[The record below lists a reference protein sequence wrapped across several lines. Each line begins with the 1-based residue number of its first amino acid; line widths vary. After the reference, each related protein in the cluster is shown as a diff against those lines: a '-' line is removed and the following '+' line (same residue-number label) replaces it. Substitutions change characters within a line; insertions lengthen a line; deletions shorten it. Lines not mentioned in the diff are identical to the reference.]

1 MKIFDAPRNK
11 QLISKSLAILSAIF
25 ILCLSGTPLQ
35 ALVLTR
41 PDIQQIVISPD
52 GQRIVY
58 ARKDWEGWPNP
69 YASTGPQRLLI
80 RSVASANSEILSSAY
95 TPYQQTPVLLGF
107 TPDADK
113 LLATT
118 PAQTGIAVIHNKT
131 AKTLRVIPEP
141 RAGYIKKYAVNPP
154 QPVLSPDGSL
164 LALGDTYRTAR
175 SVVYLMNTGSKKLLH
190 TIPLSAHTL
199 PHSLT
204 FSHDGKAV
212 FWLEQ
217 SASGTR
223 TLLLQRYNFYQ
234 KKALPPLPV
243 QTAYP
248 PGTRLRPGANGRYL
262 LFYNGGKLG
271 VLDLKTGKEQATY
284 TSRQQD
290 HVSFADFISPQH
302 YGFLLQTNNGAKW
315 VTVNIQTQQ
324 EKQFSLPVT
333 LPTGS
338 IALSKNRRQLAVSSA
353 IMDTTHPDR
362 IFLFDTYSGKLIRR
376 FEFAPE

>member
-1 MKIFDAPRNK
+1 M
-11 QLISKSLAILSAIF
+11 ISKLLITTWAIF
-25 ILCLSGTPLQ
+25 ILCLVSTPLQ

-41 PDIQQIVISPD
+41 PDIQQIAISPD
-52 GQRIVY
+52 SQRIVY

-69 YASTGPQRLLI
+69 GASTGPQRLLI
-80 RSVASANSEILSSAY
+80 RSVASANGKILSSAY
-95 TPYQQTPVLLGF
+95 TPYRQSPVLLGF

-113 LLATT
+113 LLAAT
-118 PAQTGIAVIHNKT
+118 PEQTGIAVIHNKT
-131 AKTLRVIPEP
+131 AKTLRVLPEP
-141 RAGYIKKYAVNPP
+141 RAGYIKQYSVNPSW
-154 QPVLSPDGSL
+154 PVLSPDGSL
-164 LALGDTYRTAR
+164 LALGDTYRTAQP
-175 SVVYLMNTGSKKLLH
+175 VVYLINTGSKKLLH

-199 PHSLT
+199 PHSLS

-217 SASGTR
+217 SAGGTK

-248 PGTRLRPGANGRYL
+248 PGTRLRPDPNGRYL
-262 LFYNGGKLG
+262 LVYGGGKLSA
-271 VLDLKTGKEQATY
+271 LDLKTGKEQAPY
-284 TSRQQD
+284 TSHQQD
-290 HVSFADFISPQH
+290 HVSFADFISPQQ

-315 VTVNIQTQQ
+315 VTVNIRTQQ
-324 EKQFSLPVT
+324 EKQFSLPVA
-333 LPTGS
+333 LPIGS

-353 IMDTTHPDR
+353 IMDSTSPDK
-362 IFLFDTYSGKLIRR
+362 IFLLDTYSGKLIRR